1 MDSHGKPLTPIRGAP
16 PSLINLPPG
25 CPFSPRCPLVQED
38 CLREEPP
45 LAFTETVEHTA
56 ACLHWQEVAAFE
68 DSRALFT
75 TVSEV

>member
-1 MDSHGKPLTPIRGAP
+1 M
-16 PSLINLPPG
+16 
-25 CPFSPRCPLVQED
+25 QED
-38 CLREEPP
+38 CLKEEPP